1 VEYGE
6 SKGKFHCHEGIM
18 IQNVHSQQSHARQ
31 DGRPEEILATIPQK
45 GGDTALEVVMTHDSA
60 NEAHIELRYLVWG
73 IGLGWYRQ
81 HTLKLDGT
89 TARDLIRALGIVQRR
104 TEHQTVESLAQNV
117 LPFSHTR
124 KRQHPAVTV

>member
-1 VEYGE
+1 
-6 SKGKFHCHEGIM
+6 M
-18 IQNVHSQQSHARQ
+18 IQNVHNQPSHAPRE
-31 DGRPEEILATIPQK
+31 GRSEEILATIPQH

-81 HTLKLDGT
+81 QTLKLDAT
-89 TARDLIRALGIVQRR
+89 TARDIIRALGIVQSR
-104 TEHQTVESLAQNV
+104 TEDQTVESLAQNV
-117 LPFSHTR
+117 IPFPHAR